1 MKLDNK
7 YFPAFMA
14 VVAALTV
21 IVIIISSF
29 RHKETQ
35 KIRFIESIQESDS
48 LLTKSYLFINK
59 EDSVTIGEFKGNDVV
74 IVFWSSWSEKS
85 DMLLKE
91 IHDLAEE
98 EDSLKI
104 ISALVLDATDDISKT
119 KFLDG
124 FVHIDGASLFND
136 LKVPGIPSYVLLD
149 REGNLKYAHV
159 GYQEN
164 AGYTLLRQK
173 LNQ

>member
-14 VVAALTV
+14 VVAVLTV
-21 IVIIISSF
+21 IIIVISSL

-35 KIRFIESIQESDS
+35 KNRFIESIQESDS
-48 LLTKSYLFINK
+48 LLTKSYIQINNP
-59 EDSVTIGEFKGNDVV
+59 DSVTIGEFIGNDIV
-74 IVFWSSWSEKS
+74 IVFWASWSEKS
-85 DMLLKE
+85 GMLLQE
-91 IHDLAEE
+91 IYTLANQT
-98 EDSLKI
+98 DSLKV
-104 ISALVLDATDDISKT
+104 ISALVLDATDSIEKAQ
-119 KFLDG
+119 FLEG

-149 REGNLKYAHV
+149 KNGKLKYAHV

-164 AGYTLLRQK
+164 AGYELLRQK
-173 LNQ
+173 LNE

>member
-1 MKLDNK
+1 M
-7 YFPAFMA
+7 
-14 VVAALTV
+14 
-21 IVIIISSF
+21 
-29 RHKETQ
+29 
-35 KIRFIESIQESDS
+35 
-48 LLTKSYLFINK
+48 
-59 EDSVTIGEFKGNDVV
+59 
-74 IVFWSSWSEKS
+74 
-85 DMLLKE
+85 
-91 IHDLAEE
+91 
-98 EDSLKI
+98 
-104 ISALVLDATDDISKT
+104 VLDATDDISKT